1 MKKLKIKK
9 IDLKALIGK
18 SKGTMWQKAVMA
30 ALFSLAVLFTLGC
43 AYLFFKP
50 LAVDIKKIIDD
61 EISSIDIIFDQKTID
76 GIKERQKPIENTSV
90 TTGKNPFASF

>member
-9 IDLKALIGK
+9 IDLRALIGK
-18 SKGTMWQKAVMA
+18 SKGTMWQKAVLA
-30 ALFSLAVLFTLGC
+30 TLLSLAVLFTLGC

-50 LAVDIKKIIDD
+50 LPVDIKKIIDD

-76 GIKERQKPIENTSV
+76 DIKERQKPIENTGT
-90 TTGKNPFASF
+90 TTGKNPFAPF